1 MYSGKLRENAHP
13 EEAPWSDGF
22 LPVKN
27 GGKDLISSKYEGY

>member
-22 LPVKN
+22 LPVKTRVEF
-27 GGKDLISSKYEGY
+27 DIC